1 MDEEK
6 FENEIVDESASGETA
21 ESTPEEKAESPS
33 GGGLRRRLTTG
44 AVALVTSASV
54 LVGGIF
60 QSPALL
66 PDDGDLMPQVVY
78 TESDDD
84 DLDGSGDDGD
94 EEETGEEKA
103 AESAVAAEEMESPPS
118 VWDDVRRRLQKLPL
132 AVKLL
137 AIPLAALLCWLV
149 FTGVSALLGSVLG
162 VVAAKLIA
170 WLLTAGAV
178 VGGTAVAAKAL
189 FPDVPLKK
197 ILNRRTVSGALVGA
211 VTLAAADL
219 LLPLVWTEYVHL
231 SAILRALGLTAVI
244 GVVVA
249 AFSKREKKRRA
260 LDRALLEEPEPE
272 EEPEEVEEEKPLTR
286 EDILAIADTVSRKR

>member
-1 MDEEK
+1 MDEQK
-6 FENEIVDESASGETA
+6 RENSIVSEEAHDERAESAPGRD
-21 ESTPEEKAESPS
+21 
-33 GGGLRRRLTTG
+33 LRRRLSTG

-60 QSPALL
+60 HSPALL
-66 PDDGDLMPQVVY
+66 PDDGDLTPQIVY

-94 EEETGEEKA
+94 GSEGSEEEA
-103 AESAVAAEEMESPPS
+103 AELAVAAEEMESPPS

-149 FTGVSALLGSVLG
+149 FTGVSAALGSVLG
-162 VVAAKLIA
+162 VVAAKLIG

-178 VGGTAVAAKAL
+178 VGGTAVAAKTL
-189 FPDVPLKK
+189 FPDLPLKK

-219 LLPLVWTEYVHL
+219 LLPLVWTEYVQL
-231 SAILRALGLTAVI
+231 SALIRALGLTAVI
-244 GVVVA
+244 GVVAA

-260 LDRALLEEPEPE
+260 LDQALLEEPEPE